1 MKTKLSLLI
10 TITFFGCMKE
20 TKTPP
25 DTIMKPFEITMHSD
39 TRIDNYYWMRLTDEQ
54 KNAKN
59 YDNQTQEVV
68 DYITEE
74 NSYTR
79 SSLSHTK
86 KLQKT
91 LYKEMVSRIK
101 KDDESVPYYKN
112 GYYYYSRYEQNKE
125 YRIHC
130 RKKDSLEA
138 KEEVI
143 LDENELA
150 KGYDYFAVAG
160 RNISPDNNWLAYGVD
175 TLSRRIYEVHFK
187 NLNTGE
193 VLNNTISNSTG
204 SVAWANDNQTVFYT
218 SKNQTTL
225 LGEKIWRHK
234 VGKNTPDKM
243 MYHEKDDTYYNGV
256 YQSKSGKFIIIY
268 HSSTLISDYQILD
281 ANNPDGKFKRFTSR
295 DFDHEYSIDHY
306 KDKFYIVTNWKAK
319 NNRLMETPDNK
330 TSISNWKEVI
340 PHRKSVHLLGMEI
353 FKDHLVLSERK
364 DGLRELRIINQKNG
378 KDEYINFG
386 EESYTSWISVN
397 EEFDTNLLR
406 YSYSSLVTPFSTYD
420 YNMDTGALELKKQ
433 DEVVGGYEQEDYISK
448 RTYATAR
455 DGKTIPIS
463 IVYRKDKKQDQSQN
477 LLLYA
482 YGAYGS
488 TIDPYFSSTRLS
500 LLDRGFIYAIAHVR
514 GGQIYGR
521 ESYDDGRMLN
531 KKNTFYDFIDA
542 GKYLIDSKHT
552 DSDKLYAQGGSAG
565 GLLIGAILNMEPSI
579 WNGAIAAVPFVDAV
593 TTMADPSI
601 PLTSGEWDEWGDPRE
616 KKYYDYMLSY
626 SPYDQI
632 KNTNYPNILVTSGF
646 FDSQVQ
652 YWEPLKYVA
661 KLRDHWQGEN
671 NLYLHM
677 NMDAGHGGKSGRFR
691 RYKEYALQY
700 AFLLDLGGVKK

>member
-1 MKTKLSLLI
+1 MNQSKI
-10 TITFFGCMKE
+10 
-20 TKTPP
+20 PP
-25 DTIMKPFEITMHSD
+25 DATMKPLELTMHND

-54 KNAKN
+54 KNAKA
-59 YDNQTQEVV
+59 YDSQTQEVV
-68 DYITEE
+68 DYIDEE
-74 NSYTR
+74 NNYTQ
-79 SSLSHTK
+79 SNLSHTK

-91 LYKEMVSRIK
+91 LYNEMISRIK

-112 GYYYYSRYEQNKE
+112 GYYYYSRFEEKKE

-130 RKKDSLEA
+130 RKKGSLEA
-138 KEEVI
+138 KEEII
-143 LDENELA
+143 LNENELA
-150 KGYDYFAVAG
+150 KGYDYFAIGG
-160 RNISPDNNWLAYGVD
+160 RSISPDNKWLAYGVD

-187 NLNTGE
+187 NLETGE
-193 VLNNTISNSTG
+193 VLNKTISNSTG

-218 SKNQTTL
+218 SKNETTL

-234 VGKNTPDKM
+234 IGNETPDEM
-243 MYHEKDDTYYNGV
+243 IYHEEDETYYNGV
-256 YQSKSGKFIIIY
+256 YRSKSGKFIIIY

-281 ANNPDGKFKRFTSR
+281 ASNPNGRFRRFTPR

-306 KDKFYIVTNWKAK
+306 NDKFYIITNWKAK

-330 TSISNWKEVI
+330 TSLSNWKEVI
-340 PHRKSVHLLGMEI
+340 AHRQNIHLIGMEI
-353 FKDHLVLSERK
+353 FNKHLVLSERK
-364 DGLRELRIINQKNG
+364 NGLRELRIIHQDTG
-378 KDEYINFG
+378 KDEYINFN
-386 EESYTSWISVN
+386 EEVYASWISIN
-397 EEFDTNLLR
+397 EEFDTNILR
-406 YSYSSLVTPFSTYD
+406 YTYSSLVTPYSTFD
-420 YNMDTGALELKKQ
+420 YNMETGALDLKKQ
-433 DEVVGGYEQEDYISK
+433 EEVVGGYDQKRYIT
-448 RTYATAR
+448 RRMYANAR

-463 IVYRKDKKQDQSQN
+463 IVYRKDKKENQPQN

-482 YGAYGS
+482 YGAYGN

-521 ESYDDGRMLN
+521 PSYDDGKMLN

-542 GKYLIDSKHT
+542 GKHLIGEQYT
-552 DSDKLYAQGGSAG
+552 DSEKLFAQGGSAG

-601 PLTSGEWDEWGDPRE
+601 PLTSGEWDEWGDPRI

-661 KLRDHWQGEN
+661 KLRDYWKGEN
-671 NLYLHM
+671 KLYLHM

>member
-79 SSLSHTK
+79 LSLSHTK

-420 YNMDTGALELKKQ
+420 YNMDTGDLELKKQ
-433 DEVVGGYEQEDYISK
+433 DEVVGGYKQEDYISK

-521 ESYDDGRMLN
+521 QSYDDGRMLN

-616 KKYYDYMLSY
+616 KKYYNYMLSY

>member
-25 DTIMKPFEITMHSD
+25 DVIMKPYEMTMHGD

-54 KNAKN
+54 KSAKN
-59 YDNQTQEVV
+59 YDTQTQEVV

-74 NSYTR
+74 NSYTQ
-79 SSLSHTK
+79 SSLSRTN

-112 GYYYYSRYEQNKE
+112 GYYYYSRYEQKKE

-130 RKKDSLEA
+130 RKKGSLDA
-138 KEEVI
+138 KEEVM

-150 KGYDYFAVAG
+150 KGYDYFAVGG

-187 NLNTGE
+187 NLTTGE

-225 LGEKIWRHK
+225 LGEKIWRHR

-256 YQSKSGKFIIIY
+256 YRSKSGQFIIIY
-268 HSSTLISDYQILD
+268 HSSTLISDCQILD
-281 ANNPDGKFKRFTSR
+281 ADNPNGKFKRFTPR

-340 PHRKSVHLLGMEI
+340 PNRKSVHLLGMEI

-364 DGLRELRIINQKNG
+364 DGLRELRIIHQKNG

-521 ESYDDGRMLN
+521 QSYDDGRMLN

-616 KKYYDYMLSY
+616 KKYYNYMLSY